1 MKKHEYTI
9 DILRVLAD
17 GRFHSMQT
25 IADEVEVNRTT
36 VFHFVEILVMR
47 GMAETFVGGAKFGG
61 VRLLRPFLFNHL
73 EISSVELQTIITAL
87 MRTEQNPKV
96 RDLVAKLLRG

>member
-25 IADEVEVNRTT
+25 IADEVQVNRTT

-61 VRLLRPFLFNHL
+61 VRLLRPFIFNYI
-73 EISSVELQTIITAL
+73 EVSNTEKQIIVSAL
-87 MRTEQNPKV
+87 MKTEQTPRV
-96 RDLVAKLLRG
+96 RDLVAKLSVG